1 MKKILLVVCVCLV
14 AVLFSPNVM
23 EAKSYKNNKTIRVK
37 KVSQLYKNKIE
48 IVKKQ
53 SSNKSLKKKTI
64 KINNKKVYNK
74 KQKTKKIKFSQP
86 EVNNNENSGVEI
98 QVKLTYY
105 WTASPDLANLTVSD
119 TNPLVEIKDLNGGV
133 IVQEPKDLVKK
144 ISMEGSGFLQ
154 DGRLI
159 NLANDKGYPNSRFF
173 IVDQSKYPW
182 GMDSRGKALG
192 ELKTIAVDPN
202 LVALGTNVY
211 IPAFDGLRLQNNTI
225 HNGCFIAGDTSYSF
239 SGAHID
245 IFTGKES
252 NYQYIDNKLNE
263 VEVISIQV
271 GGSKCN

>member
-1 MKKILLVVCVCLV
+1 M
-14 AVLFSPNVM
+14 
-23 EAKSYKNNKTIRVK
+23 
-37 KVSQLYKNKIE
+37 
-48 IVKKQ
+48 
-53 SSNKSLKKKTI
+53 
-64 KINNKKVYNK
+64 
-74 KQKTKKIKFSQP
+74 
-86 EVNNNENSGVEI
+86 
-98 QVKLTYY
+98 
-105 WTASPDLANLTVSD
+105 ANLTVSD